1 MIMIDLAGVI
11 AQAPCQ
17 NQLGQTCSQS
27 LRNLFRAGFHD
38 DSLDDYDVMLMRL
51 TASSCFTLVTASC
64 GARPSL
70 KFIMSRG
77 PLWYLILSS
86 SFSWWSSSLSSSSFS
101 RSWMCHEGRTEHH
114 LSYGWK
120 DHINLDALVPEF
132 IIVITLIAI
141 TRRRNQTYLPDLRA
155 SLVKRAA
162 WSSGLP
168 ELMMISPSITVNLG
182 QLDILLNIFLISII
196 VFVFIAINFNSAPLA
211 WAESKGDGGPGDQTG
226 ANLESESNNKRSRKV
241 KVKNLIRK

>member
-1 MIMIDLAGVI
+1 MAMMKLVVVVMIMIDLAGVI

-38 DSLDDYDVMLMRL
+38 DSLDDYDDDDDGSLGDYDVMLMRL

-86 SFSWWSSSLSSSSFS
+86 S
-101 RSWMCHEGRTEHH
+101 
-114 LSYGWK
+114 
-120 DHINLDALVPEF
+120 
-132 IIVITLIAI
+132 
-141 TRRRNQTYLPDLRA
+141 
-155 SLVKRAA
+155 
-162 WSSGLP
+162 
-168 ELMMISPSITVNLG
+168 
-182 QLDILLNIFLISII
+182 
-196 VFVFIAINFNSAPLA
+196 
-211 WAESKGDGGPGDQTG
+211 
-226 ANLESESNNKRSRKV
+226 
-241 KVKNLIRK
+241 